1 MRTYFHALK
10 YDIMTAMTVNE
21 RLGGYGVLKHKIRN
35 NFDLAFLAENGVPKA
50 AIQHLAD
57 SAGLDVKELIS
68 LLPVTPR
75 NLLRYEDTDL
85 LSNVVSDHLIS
96 LADVISVGTRVLGRE
111 YFLEWLHSNILA
123 LGNEKPIQY
132 LRTHAGIEVV
142 KTELGR
148 IEHGIFA

>member
-1 MRTYFHALK
+1 
-10 YDIMTAMTVNE
+10 MTAIMVNE
-21 RLGGYGVLKHKIRN
+21 RLGGYGVLKHTVKD

-57 SAGLDVKELIS
+57 SVGLDVKELIA

-96 LADVISVGTRVLGRE
+96 LADLMSIGTRVLGKE
-111 YFLEWLHSNILA
+111 YFLDWLNSKILS
-123 LGNEKPIQY
+123 LSNEKPIY
-132 LRTHAGIEVV
+132 FLRTHAGIELV